1 MLAGGWKTS
10 RMVAHYAAGATAERG
25 APSPDTCRGDAMR
38 AEIEVSDRA
47 GAAVRLQYGPD
58 GWRSNSAS
66 MRRLVSE
73 LWDAFDWPGY
83 QPGKM
88 EAFLTGLPNAK
99 LVSIAHSPPPS
110 GAVH

>member
-1 MLAGGWKTS
+1 
-10 RMVAHYAAGATAERG
+10 
-25 APSPDTCRGDAMR
+25 MR
-38 AEIEVSDRA
+38 AEIEVLDRA

-73 LWDAFDWPGY
+73 LWNALDFPGY

-88 EAFLTGLPNAK
+88 EAFVSGLPSAK
-99 LVSIAHSPPPS
+99 LVSIEHDPPPS
-110 GAVH
+110 GVDH